1 MPAFDVLDALVRGGN
16 GVLRTADA
24 VAAGI
29 ARPVLGNYV
38 RERGLE
44 RVGHGLY
51 LAPDAWKDGMYLLH
65 LRCPQAVFSHDTALF
80 LHDLT
85 DREPLAYTVTVK
97 SGYNPHRLKGDGVK
111 VYRIKAELH
120 GLGLSQTNTPFG
132 NPVAVYDLGAHRL
145 RCGTQ
150 PERHGCPGPPGYTE
164 AVRRP
169 ERQGSTPPDALCR
182 SVPCREYPETVFGG
196 PVMIKTSRQLK
207 T

>member
-29 ARPVLGNYV
+29 TKPVLGNYV
-38 RERGLE
+38 RERDLE

-85 DREPLAYTVTVK
+85 DREPSPYSITVK
-97 SGYNPHRLKGDGVK
+97 TGYNPASLQADGIK
-111 VYRIKAELH
+111 VYTIKKELH
-120 GLGLSQTNTPFG
+120 DVGIVMMNTPFG
-132 NPVAVYDLGAHRL
+132 NPVPVYDM
-145 RCGTQ
+145 
-150 PERHGCPGPPGYTE
+150 ERTICDLIRSRSGIEMQTF
-164 AVRRP
+164 
-169 ERQGSTPPDALCR
+169 QDALKQYAKR
-182 SVPCREYPETVFGG
+182 KDKDLRKLMRYAQMFRVE
-196 PVMIKTSRQLK
+196 KLLRQYLEVLL
-207 T
+207 

>member
-29 ARPVLGNYV
+29 TRPVLGNYV
-38 RERGLE
+38 RERDLE
-44 RVGHGLY
+44 RVGTLY

-111 VYRIKAELH
+111 VYRIKRSCTAWACRK
-120 GLGLSQTNTPFG
+120 QTHHLEIRWRFMTWSAP
-132 NPVAVYDLGAHRL
+132 L

-150 PERHGCPGPPGYTE
+150 PERHGCPGSPGCAE

-169 ERQGSTPPDALCR
+169 ERQGSAPPDALCR
-182 SVPCREYPETVFGG
+182 SVPCREHPETVFGG

-207 T
+207 D

>member
-51 LAPDAWKDGMYLLH
+51 LAP
-65 LRCPQAVFSHDTALF
+65 
-80 LHDLT
+80 
-85 DREPLAYTVTVK
+85 EP
-97 SGYNPHRLKGDGVK
+97 GRM
-111 VYRIKAELH
+111 
-120 GLGLSQTNTPFG
+120 
-132 NPVAVYDLGAHRL
+132 
-145 RCGTQ
+145 
-150 PERHGCPGPPGYTE
+150 GCTCSTC

-169 ERQGSTPPDALCR
+169 CFPMIPLFSST
-182 SVPCREYPETVFGG
+182 T
-196 PVMIKTSRQLK
+196 
-207 T
+207 

>member
-29 ARPVLGNYV
+29 TRPVLGNYV
-38 RERGLE
+38 RERDLE

-85 DREPLAYTVTVK
+85 DREPL
-97 SGYNPHRLKGDGVK
+97 
-111 VYRIKAELH
+111 
-120 GLGLSQTNTPFG
+120 SQTNTPFG
-132 NPVAVYDLGAHRL
+132 NPVAVYDLERTVCDVVRSRSGMDVQVLRDTLRRYAGRRDRDLRRLMHYAGAFHVENIL
-145 RCGTQ
+145 RQ
-150 PERHGCPGPPGYTE
+150 YLE
-164 AVRRP
+164 V
-169 ERQGSTPPDALCR
+169 L
-182 SVPCREYPETVFGG
+182 
-196 PVMIKTSRQLK
+196 L
-207 T
+207 

>member
-29 ARPVLGNYV
+29 TRPVLGNYV
-38 RERGLE
+38 RERDLE

-132 NPVAVYDLGAHRL
+132 NPVAVYDLERTVCDVVRSRSGMD
-145 RCGTQ
+145 GT
-150 PERHGCPGPPGYTE
+150 PAG
-164 AVRRP
+164 
-169 ERQGSTPPDALCR
+169 
-182 SVPCREYPETVFGG
+182 ETG
-196 PVMIKTSRQLK
+196 ICAA
-207 T
+207 

>member
-29 ARPVLGNYV
+29 TRPVLGNYV
-38 RERGLE
+38 RERDLE

-85 DREPLAYTVTVK
+85 DREPNPYSITVK
-97 SGYNPHRLKGDGVK
+97 TGYNPASLQADGIK
-111 VYRIKAELH
+111 VYTIKKELH
-120 GLGLSQTNTPFG
+120 DVGIVTMNTPFG
-132 NPVAVYDLGAHRL
+132 NPVPVYDMERTICDLLRSRSSMEIQTFQGALKMYARRKDKDL
-145 RCGTQ
+145 RTLMRYADMFRV
-150 PERHGCPGPPGYTE
+150 EKIL
-164 AVRRP
+164 
-169 ERQGSTPPDALCR
+169 RQYLE
-182 SVPCREYPETVFGG
+182 V
-196 PVMIKTSRQLK
+196 LL
-207 T
+207 

>member
-29 ARPVLGNYV
+29 TRPVLGNYV
-38 RERGLE
+38 RERDLE

-85 DREPLAYTVTVK
+85 DREPSPYSITVK
-97 SGYNPHRLKGDGVK
+97 TGYNPASLQADGIK
-111 VYRIKAELH
+111 VYTIKKELH
-120 GLGLSQTNTPFG
+120 DVGIVTMNTPFG
-132 NPVAVYDLGAHRL
+132 NPVPVYDM
-145 RCGTQ
+145 
-150 PERHGCPGPPGYTE
+150 ERTICDLIRSRSGIEMQTF
-164 AVRRP
+164 
-169 ERQGSTPPDALCR
+169 QDALKQYAKR
-182 SVPCREYPETVFGG
+182 KDKNLRKLMRYAQMFRVE
-196 PVMIKTSRQLK
+196 KLLRQYLEVLL
-207 T
+207 

>member
-29 ARPVLGNYV
+29 TKPVLGNYV

-85 DREPLAYTVTVK
+85 DREPLAYTAW
-97 SGYNPHRLKGDGVK
+97 RLFWP
-111 VYRIKAELH
+111 RSWRRLFPAP
-120 GLGLSQTNTPFG
+120 QPTP
-132 NPVAVYDLGAHRL
+132 V
-145 RCGTQ
+145 CGIFMI
-150 PERHGCPGPPGYTE
+150 
-164 AVRRP
+164 
-169 ERQGSTPPDALCR
+169 STFYVSSMAAP
-182 SVPCREYPETVFGG
+182 
-196 PVMIKTSRQLK
+196 
-207 T
+207 

>member
-29 ARPVLGNYV
+29 TKPVLGNYV
-38 RERGLE
+38 RERDLE

-85 DREPLAYTVTVK
+85 DREPNPYSITVK
-97 SGYNPHRLKGDGVK
+97 TGYNPASLQADGIK
-111 VYRIKAELH
+111 VYTIKKELH
-120 GLGLSQTNTPFG
+120 DVGIVTMNTPFG
-132 NPVAVYDLGAHRL
+132 NSVPVYDM
-145 RCGTQ
+145 
-150 PERHGCPGPPGYTE
+150 ERTICDLIRSRSGIEMQTF
-164 AVRRP
+164 
-169 ERQGSTPPDALCR
+169 QDALKQYAKR
-182 SVPCREYPETVFGG
+182 KDKDLRKLMRYAQMFRVE
-196 PVMIKTSRQLK
+196 KLLRQYLEVLL
-207 T
+207 

>member
-85 DREPLAYTVTVK
+85 DREPNPYSITVK
-97 SGYNPHRLKGDGVK
+97 TG
-111 VYRIKAELH
+111 
-120 GLGLSQTNTPFG
+120 
-132 NPVAVYDLGAHRL
+132 
-145 RCGTQ
+145 
-150 PERHGCPGPPGYTE
+150 
-164 AVRRP
+164 
-169 ERQGSTPPDALCR
+169 
-182 SVPCREYPETVFGG
+182 
-196 PVMIKTSRQLK
+196 
-207 T
+207 

>member
-120 GLGLSQTNTPFG
+120 GRGLSQTNTPFG
-132 NPVAVYDLGAHRL
+132 NPVAVYDLERTVCDVVRSRSGMDVQVLRDTLRRYAGRRDRDLRRLMHYAGAFHVENIL
-145 RCGTQ
+145 RQ
-150 PERHGCPGPPGYTE
+150 YLE
-164 AVRRP
+164 V
-169 ERQGSTPPDALCR
+169 L
-182 SVPCREYPETVFGG
+182 
-196 PVMIKTSRQLK
+196 L
-207 T
+207 

>member
-29 ARPVLGNYV
+29 TRPVLGNYV
-38 RERGLE
+38 RERDLE

-85 DREPLAYTVTVK
+85 DREPNPYSITVK
-97 SGYNPHRLKGDGVK
+97 TGYNPASLQADGIK
-111 VYRIKAELH
+111 VYTIKKELH
-120 GLGLSQTNTPFG
+120 DVGIVTMNTPFG
-132 NPVAVYDLGAHRL
+132 NPVPVYDM
-145 RCGTQ
+145 
-150 PERHGCPGPPGYTE
+150 ERTICDLIRSRSGIEMQTF
-164 AVRRP
+164 
-169 ERQGSTPPDALCR
+169 QDALKQYAKR
-182 SVPCREYPETVFGG
+182 KDKDLRKLMRYAQMFRVE
-196 PVMIKTSRQLK
+196 KLLRQYLEVLL
-207 T
+207 

>member
-29 ARPVLGNYV
+29 TRPVLGNYV
-38 RERGLE
+38 RERDLE

-85 DREPLAYTVTVK
+85 DREPLAYSITVK
-97 SGYNPHRLKGDGVK
+97 TGYNPTRLKSEGVQ
-111 VYRIKAELH
+111 VFTIKAELYEV
-120 GLGLSQTNTPFG
+120 GLSTAQTPFG
-132 NPVAVYDLGAHRL
+132 HDVPVYDMERTICDVL
-145 RCGTQ
+145 RSRSHIEMQTFQ
-150 PERHGCPGPPGYTE
+150 
-164 AVRRP
+164 
-169 ERQGSTPPDALCR
+169 DALKAYAR
-182 SVPCREYPETVFGG
+182 RKDKDLRTLVRYAKLFRVEK
-196 PVMIKTSRQLK
+196 ILRQYLEVLL
-207 T
+207 

>member
-29 ARPVLGNYV
+29 TRPVLGNYV
-38 RERGLE
+38 RERDLE

-132 NPVAVYDLGAHRL
+132 NWYYKLHKNNNKDIFI
-145 RCGTQ
+145 
-150 PERHGCPGPPGYTE
+150 TE
-164 AVRRP
+164 NFANTRGKMQMKCCNFL
-169 ERQGSTPPDALCR
+169 ENNAT
-182 SVPCREYPETVFGG
+182 Y
-196 PVMIKTSRQLK
+196 
-207 T
+207 

>member
-29 ARPVLGNYV
+29 TRPVLGNYV
-38 RERGLE
+38 RERDLE

-111 VYRIKAELH
+111 VYRIKAEL
-120 GLGLSQTNTPFG
+120 QTHHLEIRWRFMTWSAPS
-132 NPVAVYDLGAHRL
+132 AMWYAAGA
-145 RCGTQ
+145 
-150 PERHGCPGPPGYTE
+150 
-164 AVRRP
+164 AWM
-169 ERQGSTPPDALCR
+169 SR
-182 SVPCREYPETVFGG
+182 SSG
-196 PVMIKTSRQLK
+196 IH
-207 T
+207 

>member
-29 ARPVLGNYV
+29 TKPVLGNYV
-38 RERGLE
+38 RERDLE

-85 DREPLAYTVTVK
+85 DRAPLYKV
-97 SGYNPHRLKGDGVK
+97 DGTLLCNTSK
-111 VYRIKAELH
+111 KDWWLREKEF
-120 GLGLSQTNTPFG
+120 LGVVSP
-132 NPVAVYDLGAHRL
+132 YI
-145 RCGTQ
+145 
-150 PERHGCPGPPGYTE
+150 
-164 AVRRP
+164 
-169 ERQGSTPPDALCR
+169 
-182 SVPCREYPETVFGG
+182 ET
-196 PVMIKTSRQLK
+196 L
-207 T
+207 